1 MSRTILLTLGT
12 LYCLNSFSQVQINGS
27 YLNVTRPSGG
37 PVAPGDIIE
46 LHSVISVSSGAT
58 ISTLSYT
65 DNIPSGFSYVSG
77 SLKVVTNENK
87 IVSSISNTG
96 AYTDAADGDKG
107 KVVAS
112 AITVFMGNGA
122 TSSAGG
128 TVTANS
134 TKPTFQNG
142 TAILMV
148 AYRVQVTA
156 AFGST
161 ITTAG
166 AFHYKSGSST
176 VNKNV
181 TPTILAVSP
190 YYSCSSPGTTNYITE
205 ETGGT
210 FSSGSATNRSSASA
224 NVTGYTFTTL
234 SANAPVDAQYS
245 IVNNTSPTAYT
256 GSSPAG
262 SDKVFTAWDIVG
274 DHTAASNTANGNA
287 PTVKTRS
294 GGYLLAVNAT
304 YTPAIVFT
312 TNISGLAANSI
323 YTISFW
329 IRNICPTCGNDPAT
343 GSSTTGSGVNPNIAI
358 NLNGNNY
365 YSSGDIPYT
374 GQWVQKSFTFQNGSS
389 STATLDIKNNAP
401 GGGGNDWV
409 LDDISMTQCLIVL
422 PIRLE
427 SFTGRST
434 AQGSVLDWQL
444 APSPELQAFTIER
457 STDGSNFLPVGQLAA
472 LPDNTHYQFTDGPLS
487 SPGATLFYRIKMV
500 KPDGTTS
507 YSDIVV
513 LRTTSGS
520 GVLTTS
526 LAPNPARTSTTLLI
540 RSASSGSARILFLN
554 ATGTALY
561 SRSVVIS
568 AGANTVDLPLPA
580 HLPAGFYIVRTTTG
594 SESSVSRL
602 IVE

>member
-1 MSRTILLTLGT
+1 MNRFILLITGI
-12 LYCLNSFSQVQINGS
+12 LYCLTCFSQVDANGS

-37 PVAPGDIIE
+37 PISAGDIIE
-46 LHSVISVSSGAT
+46 LHSVISVSSGAS
-58 ISTLSYT
+58 ISNLSYT
-65 DNIPSGFSYVSG
+65 DNIPSGVSYVSG

-87 IVSSISNTG
+87 VVSSISNTG
-96 AYTDAADGDKG
+96 AYTDAADGDRG

-112 AITVFMGNGA
+112 AITVFMGNSA

-128 TVTANS
+128 TVAANT

-156 AFGST
+156 SFGST

-166 AFHYKSGSST
+166 VFHYKSGGST
-176 VNKNV
+176 VNKIV
-181 TPTILAVSP
+181 PPTTLAVSP
-190 YYSCSSPGTTNYITE
+190 FYDCSSPGTTNYITE

-210 FSSGSATNRSSASA
+210 FNTGTTPNRSTPSSK
-224 NVTGYTFTTL
+224 VTGYTFTTL
-234 SANAPVDAQYS
+234 GANAPSDAYYS
-245 IVNNTSPTAYT
+245 IVNNTSPTVYT
-256 GSSPAG
+256 GSSPG
-262 SDKVFTAWDIVG
+262 NGDKVFSVWDIVG
-274 DHTAASNTANGNA
+274 DHTGAANNAAGNA
-287 PTVKTRS
+287 PTVRNS
-294 GGYLLAVNAT
+294 NGGYLLAVNAT

-312 TNISGLAANSI
+312 TNISGLTANSI
-323 YTISFW
+323 YTVSFW
-329 IRNICPTCGNDPAT
+329 IRNICPACGNDPAT

-422 PIRLE
+422 PIQLE

-434 AQGSVLDWQL
+434 AQGSVLSWQL
-444 APSPELQAFTIER
+444 APSPELQSFIIER
-457 STDGSNFLPVGQLAA
+457 STDGANFLPVGQMAA
-472 LPDNTHYQFTDGPLS
+472 LPDSTHYQFTDALLP
-487 SPGATLFYRIKMV
+487 SPGATLIYRIKMV
-500 KPDGTTS
+500 KFDGTTD

-520 GVLTTS
+520 SVLATS
-526 LAPNPARTSTTLLI
+526 LAPNPARTSTTLVI
-540 RSASSGSARILFLN
+540 RSVSPGSARILFLN
-554 ATGTALY
+554 TSGTLLS
-561 SRSVVIS
+561 SRSVIIS
-568 AGANTVDLPLPA
+568 TGTNTVDLSLPA
-580 HLPAGFYIVRTTTG
+580 HLPAGIYIVRTITG
-594 SESSVSRL
+594 SESAVSRL